1 VSRLAP
7 EGATAVSVAES
18 EFPLASRR
26 RRRITRRT
34 VGHALAPYA
43 LLAPAASVIGLV
55 LAYPLYLLVKLSFQ
69 KYGLFEL
76 LRGSGR
82 WLGVDN
88 YSYILHD
95 SQFWRVLGR
104 TVLFTAV
111 NVSLTMILGTAI
123 ALLLVQVG
131 RVVRLALTTALVMVW
146 ATPVIVAVSIWHW
159 MVDYDFG
166 VANWTLTKLHFGDF
180 IQHDWFANP
189 WTGFGVI
196 TALVVWGAIPFVTIT
211 VYAGL
216 AQVPHELLEAA
227 SIDGARPWRV
237 FREVT
242 LPLMKPIFVILASLS
257 IIWDFQVFQQ
267 IWVMLDQRPAADYY
281 TIAIYAYAQ
290 SFRLS
295 EYGLGS
301 AIAVVM
307 VLCMFAAT
315 IVYLRQMLR
324 AGEVY

>member
-1 VSRLAP
+1 M
-7 EGATAVSVAES
+7 VSVAET
-18 EFPLASRR
+18 ELPLASRR
-26 RRRITRRT
+26 RRLTRQRA
-34 VGHALAPYA
+34 GRAFAPYA
-43 LLAPAASVIGLV
+43 LVAPAAAVIGVV
-55 LAYPLYLLVKLSFQ
+55 LGYPLYLLVKLSFQ

-76 LRGSGR
+76 IRHSGR
-82 WLGVDN
+82 WIGTQN
-88 YSYILHD
+88 YAHILHD
-95 SQFWRVLGR
+95 SQFWHVLLR
-104 TVLFTAV
+104 TVAFTAV
-111 NVSLTMILGTAI
+111 NVSLTMVLGTAI

-131 RVVRLALTTALVMVW
+131 TFVRLALTTGLVLVW
-146 ATPVIVAVSIWHW
+146 ATPVVVAVDIFRW

-166 VANWTLTKLHFGDF
+166 VANWTLTKLHIGNF
-180 IQHDWFANP
+180 IRHDWFANP

-211 VYAGL
+211 VYAAL
-216 AQVPHELLEAA
+216 AQVPKELLEAA
-227 SIDGARPWRV
+227 AIDGARPWST

-242 LPLMKPIFVILASLS
+242 VPLLKPIFVILTSLS

-267 IWVMLDQRPAADYY
+267 IWIMLDQRPTSDYY
-281 TIAIYAYAQ
+281 TMAIYAFSE
-290 SFRLS
+290 SFRIS

-307 VLCMFAAT
+307 VLFMFVAT